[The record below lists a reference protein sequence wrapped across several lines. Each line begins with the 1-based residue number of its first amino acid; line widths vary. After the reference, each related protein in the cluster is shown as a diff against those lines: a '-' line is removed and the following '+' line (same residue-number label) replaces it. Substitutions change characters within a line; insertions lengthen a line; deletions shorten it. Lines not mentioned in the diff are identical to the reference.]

1 MHPEKSRR
9 IRKNIATQLT
19 LVLKLKINQPFGV
32 EQWGSSSQNVYCL
45 LQGLDSGKE
54 KEIKQQSATEM
65 VI

>member
-1 MHPEKSRR
+1 LHPEKSRR
-9 IRKNIATQLT
+9 IRKNIATQLP

-32 EQWGSSSQNVYCL
+32 EQWGSRQYTFWL

-54 KEIKQQSATEM
+54 KEIKQQSAAEM